1 MVNLLPALSAILL
14 GGCVVTTM
22 TAWAAED
29 PLLTLEDALLIAKT
43 QNYQLK
49 NAGLQINVVEEQ
61 KKAVQAKQFPQL
73 SAQVNGLQNF
83 VDNEYTFE
91 QGSLGT
97 VGGSPVP
104 SSNVSIDTTN
114 GFTTHYSLTATQ
126 PLVGLY
132 GIGLNVDKLKTQQEI
147 ARQQS
152 RQTEQSITL
161 QVKQLYYQIL
171 SGESAI
177 EATRSSVQFNEE
189 LVKILKDNVAQKTE
203 LEYQLLNGEAQLASA
218 RHQLVSQQNDLLTSK
233 QQLNTMLG
241 RDISTPFRV
250 TPVDANPSL
259 SYNVDQAEDQAIAQR
274 PETREARLQVEAA
287 ETEVEI
293 QKSGYLPE
301 VNLVAS
307 YGRTENTTL
316 LPDESLYVGLLA
328 KWDFFTWGANQSNVA
343 GSRFALQQ
351 ALNSLRDNEDQIRAQ
366 VNASIRNL
374 DVARALVPVTEVAKR
389 AAEEKLRVSFNQYKA
404 KTILLSDLLDAQSQ
418 LEQANDDF
426 HQALL
431 GVWNASAELEQA
443 LGEE

>member
-1 MVNLLPALSAILL
+1 MVKSLSALSAILL
-14 GGCVVTTM
+14 GGFLIAAP
-22 TAWAAED
+22 AWAAED
-29 PLLTLEDALLIAKT
+29 PLLTLEDALHLAKT
-43 QNYQLK
+43 QNFQLK
-49 NAGLQINVVEEQ
+49 NSELQINVVEEQ
-61 KKAVQAKQFPQL
+61 KKAVESKQFPQL
-73 SAQVNGLQNF
+73 SAHVRGLQNF

-91 QGSLGT
+91 EGSLGT
-97 VGGSPVP
+97 VGGNPVP
-104 SSNVSIDTTN
+104 SSNVAIDTTN

-132 GIGLNVDKLKTQQEI
+132 EIGLNVDKLKTQQEI

-152 RQTEQSITL
+152 RQTEQSIAL
-161 QVKQLYYQIL
+161 QVKQIYYQIL
-171 SGESAI
+171 SEESEI
-177 EATRSSVQFNEE
+177 GATKSSVTFNEE

-203 LEYQLLNGEAQLASA
+203 LEYQLLNGEAQLASS
-218 RHQLVSQQNDLLTSK
+218 RHDLLTQQNNLLTSK
-233 QQLNTMLG
+233 QQLNTLLG
-241 RDISTPFRV
+241 RDISIPFRV
-250 TPVDANPSL
+250 TPANASPSF
-259 SYNVDQAEDQAIAQR
+259 SYNADQAEEQALAQR
-274 PETREARLQVEAA
+274 PETKEARLQVEAA

-307 YGRTENTTL
+307 YGRAENTTL

-328 KWDFFTWGANQSNVA
+328 KWDFFTWGGNQSNVA
-343 GSRFALQQ
+343 GSRYALQQ

-374 DVARALVPVTEVAKR
+374 EVARSLVPVTEMAKK

-418 LEQANDDF
+418 LEKANDDY

>member
-1 MVNLLPALSAILL
+1 MLKPLSAFSAVLL
-14 GGCVVTTM
+14 GGLLI
-22 TAWAAED
+22 ASPALAEED
-29 PLLTLEDALLIAKT
+29 PLLTLEDALHLAKT
-43 QNYQLK
+43 QNFQLK
-49 NAGLQINVVEEQ
+49 NADLQINVVEEQ
-61 KKAVQAKQFPQL
+61 KKAVQSKQFPQL
-73 SAQVNGLQNF
+73 SAHVRGLQNF

-91 QGSLGT
+91 EGSLGT

-104 SSNVSIDTTN
+104 SSNVAIDTTN

-132 GIGLNVDKLKTQQEI
+132 EIGLNVDKLKTQQEI

-152 RQTEQSITL
+152 RQTEQSIAL
-161 QVKQLYYQIL
+161 QVKQVYYQIL
-171 SGESAI
+171 SEESEI
-177 EATRSSVQFNEE
+177 EATQSSVTFNEE

-203 LEYQLLNGEAQLASA
+203 LEYQLLNGEAQLASS
-218 RHQLVSQQNDLLTSK
+218 RHDLLTQQNDLLTSK
-233 QQLNTMLG
+233 QQLNTLLG
-241 RDISTPFRV
+241 RDISIPFRV
-250 TPVDANPSL
+250 TPANANPSF
-259 SYNVDQAEDQAIAQR
+259 SYDPDQAEEQALSQR

-307 YGRTENTTL
+307 YGRAENTTL

-328 KWDFFTWGANQSNVA
+328 KWDFFTWGGNQSNVA
-343 GSRFALQQ
+343 GSRYALQQ

-374 DVARALVPVTEVAKR
+374 EVARLLVPVTEMAKK
-389 AAEEKLRVSFNQYKA
+389 AAEEKLRVSLNQYKE

-418 LEQANDDF
+418 LEQANDDY

>member
-1 MVNLLPALSAILL
+1 MMKLLSALSAIFL
-14 GGCVVTTM
+14 GGCLFIAPT
-22 TAWAAED
+22 WAAED
-29 PLLTLEDALLIAKT
+29 PLLTLEDALQIAKT
-43 QNYQLK
+43 QNFQLK
-49 NAGLQINVVEEQ
+49 NADLQINVVEEQ
-61 KKAVQAKQFPQL
+61 KKAVQSKQFPQL
-73 SAQVNGLQNF
+73 SAHVRGLQNF

-91 QGSLGT
+91 EGSLGT
-97 VGGSPVP
+97 VGGNPVP
-104 SSNVSIDTTN
+104 SSNVAIDTTN

-132 GIGLNVDKLKTQQEI
+132 EIGLNVDKLKTQQEI

-152 RQTEQSITL
+152 RQTEQSISL

-171 SGESAI
+171 SEESEI
-177 EATRSSVQFNEE
+177 EATRSSVIFNEE

-203 LEYQLLNGEAQLASA
+203 LKYQLLNGEAQLASS
-218 RHQLVSQQNDLLTSK
+218 RHDLLTQQNDLLTSK
-233 QQLNTMLG
+233 QQLNTLLG

-250 TPVDANPSL
+250 TPANASPSL
-259 SYNVDQAEDQAIAQR
+259 SYNADQAEEQALAQR

-287 ETEVEI
+287 ETEVQI
-293 QKSGYLPE
+293 KKSGYLPE

-307 YGRTENTTL
+307 YGRAENTTL

-328 KWDFFTWGANQSNVA
+328 KWDFFTWGGNQSNVA
-343 GSRFALQQ
+343 GSRYALQQ

-374 DVARALVPVTEVAKR
+374 EVARSLVPVTEMAKK
-389 AAEEKLRVSFNQYKA
+389 ATEEKLRVSFNQYKA

-418 LEQANDDF
+418 LEQANDDY

>member
-1 MVNLLPALSAILL
+1 MMKLLSALSAIFL
-14 GGCVVTTM
+14 GGCLLIAP
-22 TAWAAED
+22 AWAAED
-29 PLLTLEDALLIAKT
+29 PLLTLEDALHLAKT
-43 QNYQLK
+43 QNFQLK
-49 NAGLQINVVEEQ
+49 NADLQINVVEEQ
-61 KKAVQAKQFPQL
+61 KKAVQSKQFPQL
-73 SAQVNGLQNF
+73 SAHVRGLQNF

-91 QGSLGT
+91 EGSLGT
-97 VGGSPVP
+97 VGGNPVP
-104 SSNVSIDTTN
+104 SSNVAIDTTN

-132 GIGLNVDKLKTQQEI
+132 EIGLNVDKLKTQQEI

-161 QVKQLYYQIL
+161 QVKQVYYQIL
-171 SGESAI
+171 SEESEI
-177 EATRSSVQFNEE
+177 EATQSSVTFNEE

-203 LEYQLLNGEAQLASA
+203 LEYQLLNGEAQLASS
-218 RHQLVSQQNDLLTSK
+218 RHDLLTQQNDLLTSK
-233 QQLNTMLG
+233 QQLNTLLG
-241 RDISTPFRV
+241 RDISIPFRV
-250 TPVDANPSL
+250 TPANANPSF
-259 SYNVDQAEDQAIAQR
+259 SYDPDQAEEQALAQR

-307 YGRTENTTL
+307 YGRAENTTL

-328 KWDFFTWGANQSNVA
+328 KWDFFTWGGNQSNVA

-374 DVARALVPVTEVAKR
+374 EVARSLVPVTEMAKK
-389 AAEEKLRVSFNQYKA
+389 AAEEKLRVSLNQYKE

-418 LEQANDDF
+418 LEQANDDY

>member
-1 MVNLLPALSAILL
+1 MVRPLSALSSILL
-14 GGCVVTTM
+14 GGFLVAAS
-22 TAWAAED
+22 AWAENA
-29 PLLTLEDALLIAKT
+29 PLLTLEDALQIAKA
-43 QNYQLK
+43 QNFQLK
-49 NAGLQINVVEEQ
+49 NADLQVNVVEEQ
-61 KKAVQAKQFPQL
+61 KKAVEAKQYPQL
-73 SAQVNGLQNF
+73 SAHVRGLQNF

-91 QGSLGT
+91 EGSLGT
-97 VGGSPVP
+97 VGGNPVP

-126 PLVGLY
+126 PLVGLNEL
-132 GIGLNVDKLKTQQEI
+132 GLNVDKLKTQQEI

-152 RQTEQSITL
+152 RQTEQSIAL
-161 QVKQLYYQIL
+161 QIKQLYYQIL
-171 SGESAI
+171 SEESEI
-177 EATRSSVQFNEE
+177 EATKSSVTFNEE

-203 LEYQLLNGEAQLASA
+203 LEYQLLNGEAQLASS
-218 RHQLVSQQNDLLTSK
+218 RHDLLTQQNDLLTSK
-233 QQLNTMLG
+233 QQLNTLLG

-250 TPVDANPSL
+250 TPAHASPSL
-259 SYNVDQAEDQAIAQR
+259 SYNVDQAEEQAIAQR

-287 ETEVEI
+287 ETEVDI

-307 YGRTENTTL
+307 YGRAENTTL
-316 LPDESLYVGLLA
+316 LPDESLYVGLIA
-328 KWDFFTWGANQSNVA
+328 KWDFFTWGGNESNVA
-343 GSRFALQQ
+343 GSRYALQQ

-366 VNASIRNL
+366 VNAGIRNL
-374 DVARALVPVTEVAKR
+374 EVARALVPVTEMSKK

-418 LEQANDDF
+418 LEQANDDY

>member
-1 MVNLLPALSAILL
+1 MLKPLSAFSAVLL
-14 GGCVVTTM
+14 GGLLI
-22 TAWAAED
+22 ASPALAEED
-29 PLLTLEDALLIAKT
+29 PLLTLEDALHLAKT
-43 QNYQLK
+43 QNFQLK
-49 NAGLQINVVEEQ
+49 NADLQINVVEEQ
-61 KKAVQAKQFPQL
+61 KKAVQSKQFPQL
-73 SAQVNGLQNF
+73 SAHVRGLQNF

-91 QGSLGT
+91 EGSLGT

-104 SSNVSIDTTN
+104 SSNVAIDTTN

-132 GIGLNVDKLKTQQEI
+132 EIGLNVDKLKTQQEI

-152 RQTEQSITL
+152 RQTEQSIAL
-161 QVKQLYYQIL
+161 QVKQVYYQIL
-171 SGESAI
+171 SEESEI
-177 EATRSSVQFNEE
+177 EATQSSITFNEE

-203 LEYQLLNGEAQLASA
+203 LEYQLLNGEAQLASS
-218 RHQLVSQQNDLLTSK
+218 RHDLLTQQNDLLTSK
-233 QQLNTMLG
+233 QQLNTLLG
-241 RDISTPFRV
+241 RDISIPFRV
-250 TPVDANPSL
+250 TPANANPSF
-259 SYNVDQAEDQAIAQR
+259 SYDPDQAEEQALSQR

-307 YGRTENTTL
+307 YGRAENTTL

-328 KWDFFTWGANQSNVA
+328 KWDFFTWGGNQSNVA
-343 GSRFALQQ
+343 GSRYALQQ

-374 DVARALVPVTEVAKR
+374 EVARLLVPVTEMAKK
-389 AAEEKLRVSFNQYKA
+389 AAEEKLRVSLNQYKE

-418 LEQANDDF
+418 LEQANDDY

>member
-1 MVNLLPALSAILL
+1 MLKPLSAFSAVLL
-14 GGCVVTTM
+14 GGLLI
-22 TAWAAED
+22 ASPALAEED
-29 PLLTLEDALLIAKT
+29 PLLTLEDALHLAKT
-43 QNYQLK
+43 QNFQLK
-49 NAGLQINVVEEQ
+49 NADLQINVVEEQ
-61 KKAVQAKQFPQL
+61 KKAVQSKQFPQL
-73 SAQVNGLQNF
+73 SAHVRGLQNF

-91 QGSLGT
+91 EGSLGT

-104 SSNVSIDTTN
+104 SSNVAIDTTN

-132 GIGLNVDKLKTQQEI
+132 EIGLNVDQRKTQQEI

-152 RQTEQSITL
+152 RQTEQSIAL
-161 QVKQLYYQIL
+161 QVKQVYYQIL
-171 SGESAI
+171 SEESEI
-177 EATRSSVQFNEE
+177 EATQSSVTFNEE

-203 LEYQLLNGEAQLASA
+203 LEYQLLNGEAQLASS
-218 RHQLVSQQNDLLTSK
+218 RHDLLTQQNDLLTSK
-233 QQLNTMLG
+233 QQLNTLLG
-241 RDISTPFRV
+241 RDISIPFRV
-250 TPVDANPSL
+250 TPANANPSF
-259 SYNVDQAEDQAIAQR
+259 SYDPDQAEEQALSQR

-287 ETEVEI
+287 ETELEI

-307 YGRTENTTL
+307 YGRAENTTL

-328 KWDFFTWGANQSNVA
+328 KWDFFTWGGNQSNVA
-343 GSRFALQQ
+343 GSRYALQQ

-374 DVARALVPVTEVAKR
+374 EVARLLVPVTEMAKK
-389 AAEEKLRVSFNQYKA
+389 AAEEKLRVSLNQYKE

-418 LEQANDDF
+418 LEQANDDY